1 MFRKMYNIEVFND
14 KSLDPEQVKSRAEW
28 HKPIISAMGKVKQK
42 PLVQGSR
49 ISNSRPTW
57 AR

>member
-1 MFRKMYNIEVFND
+1 MYNIEVFND